1 MAQNITLL
9 GASYTAVPAVTLPK
23 TGGGTARFDD
33 ASITTATASDVAS
46 GKVFL
51 ASDGTITT
59 GTASGG
65 SAVIE
70 ALSVTQNGTYT
81 APTGVDGYSP
91 VTVNVSGGGGASN
104 IVTGTFKGT
113 TTGAAMDVTLNY
125 SGSGYPVAVMVY
137 PSEGTYNNTTTPHP
151 YYNLVQRYAIDSF
164 IATKSN
170 ALTAPTYTDTTNTN
184 YAEVYRIHKTNASSN
199 TTLTGG
205 TAIGSSHVKVFTEDG
220 ATSTNNNVVKIN
232 SSTKMSV
239 FIASNSYGFA
249 VNIPYTYHVIYSS

>member
-59 GTASGG
+59 GTSSG
-65 SAVIE
+65 STTISP
-70 ALSVTQNGTYT
+70 LSVTANGTYT
-81 APTGVDGYSP
+81 APSGTAYSP

-104 IVTGTFKGT
+104 IVTGTFTGT

-164 IATKSN
+164 IATKSD
-170 ALTAPTYTDTTNTN
+170 ALTAPTYTDTTSTN
-184 YAEVYRIHKTNASSN
+184 YAEVYRISKSNATSN
-199 TTLTGG
+199 TSISGG
-205 TAIGSSHVKVFTEDG
+205 TAVGASRVKVFTEDG
-220 ATSTNNNVVKIN
+220 ATSSNNHVVKIN